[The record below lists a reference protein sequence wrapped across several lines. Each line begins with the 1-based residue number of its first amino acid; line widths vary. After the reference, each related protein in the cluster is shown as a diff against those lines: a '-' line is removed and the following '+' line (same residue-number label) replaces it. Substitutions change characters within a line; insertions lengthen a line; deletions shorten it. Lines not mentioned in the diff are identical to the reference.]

1 MRRLPSW
8 LIVVAVGIL
17 VALAAADAIRPKTEE
32 APRSATTT
40 NPLGLRGVLVVAGP
54 DCSVAAFRLPG
65 LTEQQPP
72 RQPNCGGRIWS
83 QDGTLAAHCTKDNGT
98 EIFTS
103 GLEFT
108 ARVAGCA
115 SSWRPDGA
123 LTLIRDGDIVLWRRR
138 GRVQTLVRGAS
149 LGSDLR
155 VVVQRPETYRFAGVC
170 WLDDST
176 YAAIVKGKRPWET
189 AVVIFD
195 DLGPRQFVPALGA
208 HPEDLHA
215 SPRGFIA
222 FARTNP
228 VREYTMVS
236 RGGEEVAVPRIANAH
251 ALAWSP
257 DDRWVAIA
265 TRTTTFIAHVGSRQ
279 VVKQVPVGGDSLAWF
294 P

>member
-1 MRRLPSW
+1 MARLPTW
-8 LIVVAVGIL
+8 IIVAAVGGL
-17 VALAAADAIRPKTEE
+17 VALAAADAIRPNGESARPSTTEAG
-32 APRSATTT
+32 APA
-40 NPLGLRGVLVVAGP
+40 LRGVLVIGGP
-54 DCSVAAFRLPG
+54 DCSVAALRLPA
-65 LTEQQPP
+65 LVEQQPP
-72 RQPNCGGRIWS
+72 RQPDCGGRIWS

-103 GLEFT
+103 RLEFT

-123 LTLIRDGDIVLWRRR
+123 LALIRDGDILLWRRR
-138 GRVQTLVRGAS
+138 GPVQTLVRGAS

-155 VVVQRPETYRFAGVC
+155 VVLARSETYRFAEVC
-170 WLDDST
+170 WLDNST

-195 DLGPRQFVPALGA
+195 DLGPRQFVRAFGA

-236 RGGEEVAVPRIANAH
+236 RGGDEVTVPRIANAH

-257 DDRWVAIA
+257 DDQWVAIA

-279 VVKQVPVGGDSLAWF
+279 VVKQVPVGGDSLAWL